1 MRLLVLMGLLYLCYK
16 FLKSWM
22 LKEKTSQKAAF
33 RKKAG
38 EIDDVMV
45 KDPYCGIYFAKRDG
59 VHLNIEGKDV
69 SFCSKECKDKFLES
83 RQRVKGNHG

>member
-1 MRLLVLMGLLYLCYK
+1 MRLLVLMGLLYLCYR

-22 LKEKTSQKAAF
+22 LKEKTSQKSAF
-33 RKKAG
+33 GKKAG

-59 VHLNIEGKDV
+59 VPLNFNGKDI
-69 SFCSKECKDKFLES
+69 SFCSKECKDKFLEK
-83 RQRVKGNHG
+83 QTKG

>member
-1 MRLLVLMGLLYLCYK
+1 MRLLVLMGLLYLCYR

-22 LKEKTSQKAAF
+22 LKDNSSQKAAF
-33 RKKAG
+33 GKKTG

-59 VHLNIEGKDV
+59 VHLNINEKDI
-69 SFCSKECKDKFLES
+69 SFCSKECKDKFLEK
-83 RQRVKGNHG
+83 QTKG